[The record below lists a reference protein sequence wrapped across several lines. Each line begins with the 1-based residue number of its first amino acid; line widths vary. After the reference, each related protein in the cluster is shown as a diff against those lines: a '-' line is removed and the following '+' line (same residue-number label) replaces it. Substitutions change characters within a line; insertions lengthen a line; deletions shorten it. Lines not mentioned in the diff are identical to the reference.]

1 MDNLS
6 IKVIS
11 KDKILSIVP
20 LLVKLNGKTP
30 NKILMSRVLEMSNQ
44 NYECIGL
51 YHTDHLIGICGLW
64 YSTRHY
70 IGKTAEVDHVIIDTN
85 FRNKGLGRQFFDWI
99 YKHLLEKGCDA
110 SELNT
115 FVDNKK
121 SHRFYC
127 NEGYD
132 IYGFHMVKILRKD
145 QEFY

>member
-1 MDNLS
+1 MNNLS

-11 KDKILSIVP
+11 KDKILTIVP
-20 LLVKLNGKTP
+20 LLEKLNAKTP
-30 NKILMSRVLEMSNQ
+30 KKTLINRVLEMSNQ

-51 YHTDHLIGICGLW
+51 YQADNLIGICGLW

-70 IGKTAEVDHVIIDTN
+70 IGKTAEVDHVIIEAKS
-85 FRNKGLGRQFFDWI
+85 RNKGLGRLFFIWI
-99 YKHLLEKGCDA
+99 YKYLLEKGCDA
-110 SELNT
+110 TELNT

-132 IYGFHMVKILRKD
+132 IYGFHMVKILRTDK
-145 QEFY
+145 EFY

>member
-6 IKVIS
+6 IKLIS

-20 LLVKLNGKTP
+20 LLAKLNRKTP

-51 YHTDHLIGICGLW
+51 YHADHLIGICGLW
-64 YSTRHY
+64 YCTRHY

-85 FRNKGLGRQFFDWI
+85 FRNKGLGREFFDWI
-99 YKHLLEKGCDA
+99 YKYLLEKGCDA

-145 QEFY
+145 KEFY

>member
-6 IKVIS
+6 IQVIS

-20 LLVKLNGKTP
+20 LLAKLNGKTP
-30 NKILMSRVLEMSNQ
+30 KKILISRVLEMSNQ

-51 YHTDHLIGICGLW
+51 YRADHLIGICGLW

-85 FRNKGLGRQFFDWI
+85 FRNKGLGRQFFEWI
-99 YKHLLEKGCDA
+99 YKYLLEKGCDA

>member
-6 IKVIS
+6 IRVIS
-11 KDKILSIVP
+11 KDNILSIIP
-20 LLVKLNGKTP
+20 LLKQLNNKTP
-30 NKILMSRVLEMSNQ
+30 NKLLVDRVLEMSSQ
-44 NYECIGL
+44 SYECVGL
-51 YHTDHLIGICGLW
+51 YRSDELIGICGLW

-70 IGKTAEVDHVIIDTN
+70 IGKTAEVDHVIIESAY
-85 FRNKGLGRQFFDWI
+85 RNQGLGKFFFTWI
-99 YKHLLEKGCDA
+99 YKYLSQKGCDA
-110 SELNT
+110 TELNT

-145 QEFY
+145 KKFY